1 MKAPKKPIQFWDS
14 GLSFPNNDNL
24 VRQTKK
30 LKYYQEERRN
40 NMYDDL
46 GIGAV
51 IIWVGISITALI
63 GWVIN
68 LIAVINVL
76 FTDAAII
83 LTGKLLLR
91 IIGIFVA
98 PLGSILGLF
107 F

>member
-1 MKAPKKPIQFWDS
+1 MFEN
-14 GLSFPNNDNL
+14 F
-24 VRQTKK
+24 
-30 LKYYQEERRN
+30 
-40 NMYDDL
+40 
-46 GIGAV
+46 GIGAMIGWLCV
-51 IIWVGISITALI
+51 CIAALI